1 MILKQQASELQ
12 ASRES
17 LEAKIAQAEE
27 FRERC
32 ETLKH
37 DRKHLLKELLNSKE
51 EVSSLQFQLDKE
63 QRERENVSDEISEAK
78 RKIKRR
84 EDEIVCHEER
94 LVEQGDVIEKGNRR
108 SREEQGQL
116 RIVRQERDIQV
127 QFKSVLCRRV

>member
-1 MILKQQASELQ
+1 MTK
-12 ASRES
+12 
-17 LEAKIAQAEE
+17 
-27 FRERC
+27 
-32 ETLKH
+32 
-37 DRKHLLKELLNSKE
+37 NS
-51 EVSSLQFQLDKE
+51 
-63 QRERENVSDEISEAK
+63 ERENVSDEISEAK